1 MKSAILVINCGSS
14 SIKFAVIAP
23 KSEETFL
30 SGIADRL
37 GTQSATLEVKIKSCD
52 RKLSIA
58 GANSV
63 KAVDEIL
70 LNLAS
75 WLDQEIEVVA
85 VGHRVVH
92 GGEFFSGP
100 AKISDDVID
109 SIKKCSTLAPLHN
122 PINLQGILAVQQ
134 LRPDLPQVAVFDTA
148 FHQTL
153 PEQAY
158 LYAIPYK
165 LYQEQSIRRY
175 GFHGTSHQYVS
186 RVVSRAMGRPQETLG
201 MITLHLGNG
210 CSATAIQSG
219 KSVDTTMGLSPLE
232 GMVMGTRS
240 GNVDPDLH
248 RFLNEQLDM
257 DLSEISSM
265 LNRKSGLLGISNDL
279 SNDMRTLTIASE
291 KGEEAAQRAIN
302 LFCYR
307 VAKSVMEMT
316 VALEKLDA
324 IVFTGGIG
332 ENACQVRTKIIDH
345 LGVVGLELSASA
357 NREAGRNSRGLISSS
372 ASRAEVWV
380 VPTNEELMIAQQTYD
395 II

>member
-37 GTQSATLEVKIKSCD
+37 GTQSATLEVKIKGCD

-58 GANSV
+58 GANSI

-134 LRPDLPQVAVFDTA
+134 LRPYLPQVAVFDTA

-248 RFLNEQLDM
+248 RFLHEQLDM

-279 SNDMRTLTIASE
+279 SNDMRTLTNAAE